1 MRGSKRCD
9 ILSFMTKNAENFVQK
24 NKGHLVALLTVLVWG
39 TTFINTKILL
49 QSLTP
54 TALLLLR
61 FILGYL
67 AFLFMARKPIGFH
80 GWKREALFAAAG
92 LTGITLYF
100 LVEHMALQNTSAGN
114 VCVIVSTAPLFTALL
129 KRLTDP
135 TSKKLPMRFFLG
147 FVLAIGG
154 IALITFGGQ
163 QVHLSPIGDLTALLS
178 ALMWALYN
186 LTTERLERA
195 GESAMAVT
203 RRIFF
208 YGILFTLPFIP
219 LTGTTF
225 PLDVLFTPMIGLNL
239 LFLGILASAICF
251 ASWNYAVQ
259 QLGPVATSIYIYL
272 QPVGT
277 ILLGVLILHERLT
290 LTSCIGILLTFA
302 GLLLS

>member
-1 MRGSKRCD
+1 
-9 ILSFMTKNAENFVQK
+9 
-24 NKGHLVALLTVLVWG
+24 
-39 TTFINTKILL
+39 
-49 QSLTP
+49 
-54 TALLLLR
+54 
-61 FILGYL
+61 
-67 AFLFMARKPIGFH
+67 
-80 GWKREALFAAAG
+80 
-92 LTGITLYF
+92 
-100 LVEHMALQNTSAGN
+100 MALQKTSAGN

-135 TSKKLPMRFFLG
+135 TSKKLTKRFFLG

>member
-1 MRGSKRCD
+1 
-9 ILSFMTKNAENFVQK
+9 
-24 NKGHLVALLTVLVWG
+24 
-39 TTFINTKILL
+39 
-49 QSLTP
+49 
-54 TALLLLR
+54 
-61 FILGYL
+61 
-67 AFLFMARKPIGFH
+67 
-80 GWKREALFAAAG
+80 
-92 LTGITLYF
+92 
-100 LVEHMALQNTSAGN
+100 
-114 VCVIVSTAPLFTALL
+114 
-129 KRLTDP
+129 
-135 TSKKLPMRFFLG
+135 
-147 FVLAIGG
+147 
-154 IALITFGGQ
+154 
-163 QVHLSPIGDLTALLS
+163 
-178 ALMWALYN
+178 MWALYN

-225 PLDVLFTPMIGLNL
+225 PPDVLFTPMIGLNL